1 MKNKAFKT
9 KLLTV
14 LLTLCMLLSLVPMT
28 AATAFAANTTTVT
41 NETELT
47 AALNNADCTEIK
59 LGSNIETTGKLYV
72 ERTVTLD
79 LNGHTLSCSSE
90 NTGIIWVR
98 KNGNLAIKD
107 SGTGG
112 KIDGQEK
119 NCGIFI
125 KGGVLTLESGSI
137 VNCYEKIIDEY
148 SGDGAAVDLETNGQ
162 FIMNGG
168 AIEDCRAGDDGGAI
182 DIGSGCT
189 FIMNGGAIKNCKAT
203 KNGGAVIVKDK
214 AKFEMND
221 GLIEGCSV
229 TTTDGTG
236 GGVYIANV
244 GRFVMSGGTIKDCTR
259 YFSDYYGYIGN
270 GVAGETFS
278 KAEIVLKGGTFDNCG
293 TFGCTIDT
301 HTVTFDSDGG
311 SDVDQQEICNTSAI
325 KPSDPKKD
333 GYDFAGWYLGDTQ
346 YTFDT
351 KITTDIT
358 LKAHWTPTSAST
370 AITSATIEN
379 AKFSYQPGDAPQA
392 TAQVTPADADK
403 YEIDYECWQ
412 QFENNEPVAAWYSDN
427 GAHGSLPTITE
438 FESGEKYVY
447 FLMLKP
453 KNGYSFSS
461 ETAVTVN
468 GESVKSSLSGDFLYV
483 PAVKTITPTKQ
494 NSTLT
499 AADVENVKLD
509 YQLGNTPQASAKRT
523 GTNQDKYDI
532 LFECWEKREKDAND
546 TVSTVAYWYSDEN
559 CYSDGNVR
567 FNTFEKGGRYRYSV
581 KLQAKDGYNF
591 DSNLT
596 NRENVT
602 LNGAS
607 LPSGSWVMVMDD
619 GKTCLI
625 QYGTELR
632 PGQAVEKIDF
642 NARINFNA
650 GDKPSFMTSAVNPFI
665 DLDHERWDANDG
677 SGYGITSSDYWN
689 ERYNGKLITEFEAGK
704 SYTYGVYF
712 KISDL
717 GMEEGYRFDQ
727 NTKLYIN
734 GEEITLTPDQID
746 VDDSGETIWFSN
758 VLTMTP
764 TTVKVIDVVE
774 INGVTVSFKDGDKP
788 VFTGKSPEGVKYAY
802 NCEWWELDSKTG
814 AISADFFSGAY
825 ENKITAFEAGKTYHY
840 GVYVKAVGYVE
851 SENTTYLF
859 GPNTKLKINGEFVN
873 YTRYEGDESDGSDGT
888 MWVLTDLTMTP
899 EAGGTT
905 PAEKYT
911 VTYTDGV
918 DGEEI
923 FKDQVYTVEFGK
935 ATPAFNGTP
944 ARDGYKFTG
953 WTPAVAD
960 TVTRN
965 ATYTAQ
971 WEKLTPAETF
981 TVTYTDGVD
990 GEEIFKDQVYTVE
1003 FGKATPAFNGTPARD
1018 GYKFTGWT
1026 PAVADTVTRN
1036 ATYTAQW
1043 EKLTPAETFTVTYTD
1058 GVDGEEIFK
1067 DQVYTVEFGKAT
1079 PAFNG
1084 TPTRKGYT
1092 FAGWKPA
1099 VAATVTS
1106 NATYEAT
1113 WKSDS
1118 ATTTPSDNKPS
1129 TGETTSPNTG
1139 NGTTSPKTGDT
1150 TSPKTGDNS
1159 NLALWFAVLFIS
1171 GGVLTVLGIASRKKS
1186 KNALK

>member
-1 MKNKAFKT
+1 MRRETVRKEIKTMKNKAFKT

-370 AITSATIEN
+370 AITAATIQDVN
-379 AKFSYQPGDAPQA
+379 FNYQPGDAPRA
-392 TAQVTPADADK
+392 TAA
-403 YEIDYECWQ
+403 
-412 QFENNEPVAAWYSDN
+412 VAAADQGKYRIADEWWQELNENDVAVAVWHSDDGAYST
-427 GAHGSLPTITE
+427 LPTITA
-438 FESGEKYVY
+438 FESGKKYVY
-447 FLMLKP
+447 SVLLMP
-453 KNGYSFSS
+453 ERGYDFGR
-461 ETAVTVN
+461 EVAATVN
-468 GESVKSSLSGDFLYV
+468 GSTVTAVPGTDGYLSL
-483 PAVKTITPTKQ
+483 PNVKTMIPTESD
-494 NSTLT
+494 NP
-499 AADVENVKLD
+499 AA
-509 YQLGNTPQASAKRT
+509 
-523 GTNQDKYDI
+523 
-532 LFECWEKREKDAND
+532 
-546 TVSTVAYWYSDEN
+546 
-559 CYSDGNVR
+559 
-567 FNTFEKGGRYRYSV
+567 
-581 KLQAKDGYNF
+581 
-591 DSNLT
+591 
-596 NRENVT
+596 
-602 LNGAS
+602 
-607 LPSGSWVMVMDD
+607 
-619 GKTCLI
+619 
-625 QYGTELR
+625 
-632 PGQAVEKIDF
+632 
-642 NARINFNA
+642 
-650 GDKPSFMTSAVNPFI
+650 I
-665 DLDHERWDANDG
+665 DL
-677 SGYGITSSDYWN
+677 I
-689 ERYNGKLITEFEAGK
+689 
-704 SYTYGVYF
+704 
-712 KISDL
+712 
-717 GMEEGYRFDQ
+717 
-727 NTKLYIN
+727 
-734 GEEITLTPDQID
+734 
-746 VDDSGETIWFSN
+746 
-758 VLTMTP
+758 
-764 TTVKVIDVVE
+764 E
-774 INGVTVSFKDGDKP
+774 INDVTVSFKNGDKP
-788 VFTGKSPEGVKYAY
+788 VFTGSVSENAAYAFR
-802 NCEWWELDSKTG
+802 CEWWSLDSDTG
-814 AISADFFSGAY
+814 LLSTEPEWGGDIY
-825 ENKITAFEAGKTYHY
+825 KNKITAFEAGKTYHY
-840 GVYVKAVGYVE
+840 GVYVTAYTADI
-851 SENTTYLF
+851 SPDAT
-859 GPNTKLKINGEFVN
+859 LKINGQEVN
-873 YTRYEGDESDGSDGT
+873 YTRIGDDGDTQSFWIET
-888 MWVLTDLTMTP
+888 ELTMIPTADSHTHSYGTAWKYDDTNHWHECQCGDKADTAAHTFKWVTDK
-899 EAGGTT
+899 EATAT
-905 PAEKYT
+905 EKGSKHEECT
-911 VTYTDGV
+911 VC
-918 DGEEI
+918 
-923 FKDQVYTVEFGK
+923 
-935 ATPAFNGTP
+935 
-944 ARDGYKFTG
+944 GYKKAAVEIPATG
-953 WTPAVAD
+953 SGSGSAS
-960 TVTRN
+960 
-965 ATYTAQ
+965 Q
-971 WEKLTPAETF
+971 
-981 TVTYTDGVD
+981 
-990 GEEIFKDQVYTVE
+990 
-1003 FGKATPAFNGTPARD
+1003 
-1018 GYKFTGWT
+1018 
-1026 PAVADTVTRN
+1026 
-1036 ATYTAQW
+1036 
-1043 EKLTPAETFTVTYTD
+1043 
-1058 GVDGEEIFK
+1058 
-1067 DQVYTVEFGKAT
+1067 
-1079 PAFNG
+1079 
-1084 TPTRKGYT
+1084 PT
-1092 FAGWKPA
+1092 KPG
-1099 VAATVTS
+1099 S
-1106 NATYEAT
+1106 I
-1113 WKSDS
+1113 
-1118 ATTTPSDNKPS
+1118 
-1129 TGETTSPNTG
+1129 GSPQ
-1139 NGTTSPKTGDT
+1139 TGD
-1150 TSPKTGDNS
+1150 SS
-1159 NLALWFAVLFIS
+1159 SVLWLAILCIS

>member
-370 AITSATIEN
+370 AITAATIRDVN
-379 AKFSYQPGDAPQA
+379 FNYQPGDAPRT
-392 TAQVTPADADK
+392 TAAVAAADQGK
-403 YEIDYECWQ
+403 YRIYDEWWQ
-412 QFENNEPVAAWYSDN
+412 ELNENDEPVAIWHSNDGIYST
-427 GAHGSLPTITE
+427 LPTITA
-438 FESGEKYVY
+438 FESGKKYVY
-447 FLMLKP
+447 SVLLLP
-453 KNGYSFSS
+453 ERGYDFGR
-461 ETAVTVN
+461 EVAATVN
-468 GESVKSSLSGDFLYV
+468 GSTVTAVPGTDGYLSL
-483 PAVKTITPTKQ
+483 PNVKTITPTAA
-494 NSTLT
+494 SHTHSYDT
-499 AADVENVKLD
+499 AWKYDETNHRHECACGDKADMAAHTFKWVTDKEATATEKGCKHEECTVCGYKKASVEIPATG
-509 YQLGNTPQASAKRT
+509 LGNGSA
-523 GTNQDKYDI
+523 D
-532 LFECWEKREKDAND
+532 
-546 TVSTVAYWYSDEN
+546 
-559 CYSDGNVR
+559 
-567 FNTFEKGGRYRYSV
+567 
-581 KLQAKDGYNF
+581 
-591 DSNLT
+591 
-596 NRENVT
+596 
-602 LNGAS
+602 
-607 LPSGSWVMVMDD
+607 
-619 GKTCLI
+619 
-625 QYGTELR
+625 R
-632 PGQAVEKIDF
+632 PG
-642 NARINFNA
+642 N
-650 GDKPSFMTSAVNPFI
+650 
-665 DLDHERWDANDG
+665 
-677 SGYGITSSDYWN
+677 TSS
-689 ERYNGKLITEFEAGK
+689 
-704 SYTYGVYF
+704 
-712 KISDL
+712 
-717 GMEEGYRFDQ
+717 
-727 NTKLYIN
+727 
-734 GEEITLTPDQID
+734 P
-746 VDDSGETIWFSN
+746 
-758 VLTMTP
+758 
-764 TTVKVIDVVE
+764 
-774 INGVTVSFKDGDKP
+774 
-788 VFTGKSPEGVKYAY
+788 
-802 NCEWWELDSKTG
+802 
-814 AISADFFSGAY
+814 
-825 ENKITAFEAGKTYHY
+825 H
-840 GVYVKAVGYVE
+840 
-851 SENTTYLF
+851 
-859 GPNTKLKINGEFVN
+859 
-873 YTRYEGDESDGSDGT
+873 
-888 MWVLTDLTMTP
+888 
-899 EAGGTT
+899 
-905 PAEKYT
+905 
-911 VTYTDGV
+911 
-918 DGEEI
+918 
-923 FKDQVYTVEFGK
+923 
-935 ATPAFNGTP
+935 
-944 ARDGYKFTG
+944 
-953 WTPAVAD
+953 
-960 TVTRN
+960 
-965 ATYTAQ
+965 
-971 WEKLTPAETF
+971 
-981 TVTYTDGVD
+981 
-990 GEEIFKDQVYTVE
+990 
-1003 FGKATPAFNGTPARD
+1003 
-1018 GYKFTGWT
+1018 
-1026 PAVADTVTRN
+1026 
-1036 ATYTAQW
+1036 
-1043 EKLTPAETFTVTYTD
+1043 
-1058 GVDGEEIFK
+1058 
-1067 DQVYTVEFGKAT
+1067 
-1079 PAFNG
+1079 
-1084 TPTRKGYT
+1084 
-1092 FAGWKPA
+1092 
-1099 VAATVTS
+1099 
-1106 NATYEAT
+1106 
-1113 WKSDS
+1113 
-1118 ATTTPSDNKPS
+1118 
-1129 TGETTSPNTG
+1129 
-1139 NGTTSPKTGDT
+1139 TGDS
-1150 TSPKTGDNS
+1150 SP
-1159 NLALWFAVLFIS
+1159 LLWFALLFV
-1171 GGVLTVLGIASRKKS
+1171 GGVGALTAFGITKKRKKTDITE
-1186 KNALK
+1186 KR

>member
-259 YFSDYYGYIGN
+259 YFSDYYGYIGD

-293 TFGCTIDT
+293 TFACTIDT

-370 AITSATIEN
+370 AITAATIQDVN
-379 AKFSYQPGDAPQA
+379 FNYQPGDAPRA
-392 TAQVTPADADK
+392 TAA
-403 YEIDYECWQ
+403 
-412 QFENNEPVAAWYSDN
+412 VAAADQGKYRIADEYWQELNENDVAVAVWHSDSGAYST
-427 GAHGSLPTITE
+427 LPTITA
-438 FESGEKYVY
+438 FESGKKYVY
-447 FLMLKP
+447 SILLLP
-453 KNGYSFSS
+453 ERGYDFGR
-461 ETAVTVN
+461 EVAATVN
-468 GESVKSSLSGDFLYV
+468 GSTVTAVPGTDGYLSL
-483 PAVKTITPTKQ
+483 PNVKTMIPTESD
-494 NSTLT
+494 NP
-499 AADVENVKLD
+499 AA
-509 YQLGNTPQASAKRT
+509 
-523 GTNQDKYDI
+523 
-532 LFECWEKREKDAND
+532 
-546 TVSTVAYWYSDEN
+546 
-559 CYSDGNVR
+559 
-567 FNTFEKGGRYRYSV
+567 
-581 KLQAKDGYNF
+581 
-591 DSNLT
+591 
-596 NRENVT
+596 
-602 LNGAS
+602 
-607 LPSGSWVMVMDD
+607 
-619 GKTCLI
+619 
-625 QYGTELR
+625 
-632 PGQAVEKIDF
+632 
-642 NARINFNA
+642 
-650 GDKPSFMTSAVNPFI
+650 I
-665 DLDHERWDANDG
+665 DL
-677 SGYGITSSDYWN
+677 I
-689 ERYNGKLITEFEAGK
+689 
-704 SYTYGVYF
+704 
-712 KISDL
+712 
-717 GMEEGYRFDQ
+717 
-727 NTKLYIN
+727 
-734 GEEITLTPDQID
+734 
-746 VDDSGETIWFSN
+746 
-758 VLTMTP
+758 
-764 TTVKVIDVVE
+764 E
-774 INGVTVSFKDGDKP
+774 INDVTVSFKDGDKP
-788 VFTGKSPEGVKYAY
+788 VFTGSVSENAAYAFR
-802 NCEWWELDSKTG
+802 CEWWSLDSDTG
-814 AISADFFSGAY
+814 ILSTEPEWGGDIY
-825 ENKITAFEAGKTYHY
+825 KNKITAFEAGKAYHY
-840 GVYVKAVGYVE
+840 GVYVTAYTADI
-851 SENTTYLF
+851 SPDAT
-859 GPNTKLKINGEFVN
+859 LKINGQEVS
-873 YTRYEGDESDGSDGT
+873 YTRIGDDGDTQSFWVETELTMIPTAASHTHSYGTAWKCDGT
-888 MWVLTDLTMTP
+888 NHWHECACGDTADTAAHTFKWVTDK
-899 EAGGTT
+899 EATAT
-905 PAEKYT
+905 EKGSKHEECT
-911 VTYTDGV
+911 VC
-918 DGEEI
+918 
-923 FKDQVYTVEFGK
+923 
-935 ATPAFNGTP
+935 
-944 ARDGYKFTG
+944 GYKKAAVEIPATG
-953 WTPAVAD
+953 SGSGSAS
-960 TVTRN
+960 
-965 ATYTAQ
+965 Q
-971 WEKLTPAETF
+971 
-981 TVTYTDGVD
+981 
-990 GEEIFKDQVYTVE
+990 
-1003 FGKATPAFNGTPARD
+1003 
-1018 GYKFTGWT
+1018 
-1026 PAVADTVTRN
+1026 
-1036 ATYTAQW
+1036 
-1043 EKLTPAETFTVTYTD
+1043 
-1058 GVDGEEIFK
+1058 
-1067 DQVYTVEFGKAT
+1067 
-1079 PAFNG
+1079 
-1084 TPTRKGYT
+1084 PT
-1092 FAGWKPA
+1092 KPG
-1099 VAATVTS
+1099 
-1106 NATYEAT
+1106 
-1113 WKSDS
+1113 
-1118 ATTTPSDNKPS
+1118 S
-1129 TGETTSPNTG
+1129 TGSPQ
-1139 NGTTSPKTGDT
+1139 TGD
-1150 TSPKTGDNS
+1150 SS
-1159 NLALWFAVLFIS
+1159 SVLWLAILCIS

-1186 KNALK
+1186 KNTLK

>member
-9 KLLTV
+9 KLLAV

-370 AITSATIEN
+370 AITAATIQDVN
-379 AKFSYQPGDAPQA
+379 FNYQPGDAPRA
-392 TAQVTPADADK
+392 TAA
-403 YEIDYECWQ
+403 
-412 QFENNEPVAAWYSDN
+412 VAAADQGKYRIADEYWQELNENDVAVAVWHSDDGAYST
-427 GAHGSLPTITE
+427 LPTITA
-438 FESGEKYVY
+438 FESGKKYVY
-447 FLMLKP
+447 SVLLMP
-453 KNGYSFSS
+453 ERGYDFSR
-461 ETAVTVN
+461 EVAATVN
-468 GESVKSSLSGDFLYV
+468 GSTVTAVPGTDGYLSL
-483 PAVKTITPTKQ
+483 PNVKTMIPTESD
-494 NSTLT
+494 NP
-499 AADVENVKLD
+499 AA
-509 YQLGNTPQASAKRT
+509 
-523 GTNQDKYDI
+523 
-532 LFECWEKREKDAND
+532 
-546 TVSTVAYWYSDEN
+546 
-559 CYSDGNVR
+559 
-567 FNTFEKGGRYRYSV
+567 
-581 KLQAKDGYNF
+581 
-591 DSNLT
+591 
-596 NRENVT
+596 
-602 LNGAS
+602 
-607 LPSGSWVMVMDD
+607 
-619 GKTCLI
+619 
-625 QYGTELR
+625 
-632 PGQAVEKIDF
+632 
-642 NARINFNA
+642 
-650 GDKPSFMTSAVNPFI
+650 I
-665 DLDHERWDANDG
+665 DL
-677 SGYGITSSDYWN
+677 I
-689 ERYNGKLITEFEAGK
+689 
-704 SYTYGVYF
+704 
-712 KISDL
+712 
-717 GMEEGYRFDQ
+717 
-727 NTKLYIN
+727 
-734 GEEITLTPDQID
+734 
-746 VDDSGETIWFSN
+746 
-758 VLTMTP
+758 
-764 TTVKVIDVVE
+764 E
-774 INGVTVSFKDGDKP
+774 INDVTVSFKNGDKP
-788 VFTGKSPEGVKYAY
+788 VFTGSVSENAAYAFR
-802 NCEWWELDSKTG
+802 CEWWSLDSDTG
-814 AISADFFSGAY
+814 ILSTEPEWGGDIY
-825 ENKITAFEAGKTYHY
+825 KNKITAFEAGKAYHY
-840 GVYVKAVGYVE
+840 GVYVTAYTADI
-851 SENTTYLF
+851 SPDAT
-859 GPNTKLKINGEFVN
+859 LKINGQEVN
-873 YTRYEGDESDGSDGT
+873 YTRIGDDGDTQSFWVETELTMIPTAASHTHSYGTAWKCDGT
-888 MWVLTDLTMTP
+888 NHWHECACGDTADTAAHTFKWVTDK
-899 EAGGTT
+899 EATAT
-905 PAEKYT
+905 EKGSKHEECT
-911 VTYTDGV
+911 VC
-918 DGEEI
+918 
-923 FKDQVYTVEFGK
+923 
-935 ATPAFNGTP
+935 
-944 ARDGYKFTG
+944 GYKKAAVEIPATG
-953 WTPAVAD
+953 SGSGSAS
-960 TVTRN
+960 
-965 ATYTAQ
+965 Q
-971 WEKLTPAETF
+971 
-981 TVTYTDGVD
+981 
-990 GEEIFKDQVYTVE
+990 
-1003 FGKATPAFNGTPARD
+1003 
-1018 GYKFTGWT
+1018 
-1026 PAVADTVTRN
+1026 
-1036 ATYTAQW
+1036 
-1043 EKLTPAETFTVTYTD
+1043 
-1058 GVDGEEIFK
+1058 
-1067 DQVYTVEFGKAT
+1067 
-1079 PAFNG
+1079 
-1084 TPTRKGYT
+1084 PT
-1092 FAGWKPA
+1092 KPG
-1099 VAATVTS
+1099 
-1106 NATYEAT
+1106 
-1113 WKSDS
+1113 
-1118 ATTTPSDNKPS
+1118 S
-1129 TGETTSPNTG
+1129 TGSPQ
-1139 NGTTSPKTGDT
+1139 TGD
-1150 TSPKTGDNS
+1150 SS
-1159 NLALWFAVLFIS
+1159 SVLWLAILCIS

>member
-79 LNGHTLSCSSE
+79 LNGHTLSCSLE

-119 NCGIFI
+119 NCGTFI

-293 TFGCTIDT
+293 TFGCTVDT

-370 AITSATIEN
+370 AITAATIQDVN
-379 AKFSYQPGDAPQA
+379 FNYQPGDAPRA
-392 TAQVTPADADK
+392 TAA
-403 YEIDYECWQ
+403 
-412 QFENNEPVAAWYSDN
+412 VAAADQGKYRIADEYWQELNENDVAVAVWHSDDGAYST
-427 GAHGSLPTITE
+427 LPTITA
-438 FESGEKYVY
+438 FESGKKYVY
-447 FLMLKP
+447 SVLLLP
-453 KNGYSFSS
+453 ERGYDFGR
-461 ETAVTVN
+461 EVAATVN
-468 GESVKSSLSGDFLYV
+468 GSTVTAVPGTDGYLSL
-483 PAVKTITPTKQ
+483 PNVKTMIPTESD
-494 NSTLT
+494 NP
-499 AADVENVKLD
+499 AA
-509 YQLGNTPQASAKRT
+509 
-523 GTNQDKYDI
+523 
-532 LFECWEKREKDAND
+532 
-546 TVSTVAYWYSDEN
+546 
-559 CYSDGNVR
+559 
-567 FNTFEKGGRYRYSV
+567 
-581 KLQAKDGYNF
+581 
-591 DSNLT
+591 
-596 NRENVT
+596 
-602 LNGAS
+602 
-607 LPSGSWVMVMDD
+607 
-619 GKTCLI
+619 
-625 QYGTELR
+625 
-632 PGQAVEKIDF
+632 
-642 NARINFNA
+642 
-650 GDKPSFMTSAVNPFI
+650 I
-665 DLDHERWDANDG
+665 DL
-677 SGYGITSSDYWN
+677 I
-689 ERYNGKLITEFEAGK
+689 
-704 SYTYGVYF
+704 
-712 KISDL
+712 
-717 GMEEGYRFDQ
+717 
-727 NTKLYIN
+727 
-734 GEEITLTPDQID
+734 
-746 VDDSGETIWFSN
+746 
-758 VLTMTP
+758 
-764 TTVKVIDVVE
+764 E
-774 INGVTVSFKDGDKP
+774 INDVTVSFKNGDKP
-788 VFTGKSPEGVKYAY
+788 VFTGSVSENAAYAFR
-802 NCEWWELDSKTG
+802 CEWWSLDSDTG
-814 AISADFFSGAY
+814 ILSTEPEWGGDIY
-825 ENKITAFEAGKTYHY
+825 KNKITAFEAGKTYHY
-840 GVYVKAVGYVE
+840 GVYVTAYTADI
-851 SENTTYLF
+851 SPDAT
-859 GPNTKLKINGEFVN
+859 LKINGQEAN
-873 YTRYEGDESDGSDGT
+873 YTRIGDDGDMQSF
-888 MWVLTDLTMTP
+888 WVETELTMIPT
-899 EAGGTT
+899 ADSHTHSYGT
-905 PAEKYT
+905 AWKYDDT
-911 VTYTDGV
+911 NHWHECQCGD
-918 DGEEI
+918 
-923 FKDQVYTVEFGK
+923 K
-935 ATPAFNGTP
+935 
-944 ARDGYKFTG
+944 
-953 WTPAVAD
+953 AD
-960 TVTRN
+960 TAAHTF
-965 ATYTAQ
+965 Q
-971 WEKLTPAETF
+971 WVIDK
-981 TVTYTDGVD
+981 
-990 GEEIFKDQVYTVE
+990 
-1003 FGKATPAFNGTPARD
+1003 
-1018 GYKFTGWT
+1018 
-1026 PAVADTVTRN
+1026 
-1036 ATYTAQW
+1036 
-1043 EKLTPAETFTVTYTD
+1043 
-1058 GVDGEEIFK
+1058 
-1067 DQVYTVEFGKAT
+1067 
-1079 PAFNG
+1079 
-1084 TPTRKGYT
+1084 
-1092 FAGWKPA
+1092 
-1099 VAATVTS
+1099 AATK
-1106 NATYEAT
+1106 EAT
-1113 WKSDS
+1113 GIKHEECTVCGAKRSENTVIDKL
-1118 ATTTPSDNKPS
+1118 PD
-1129 TGETTSPNTG
+1129 GGNTG
-1139 NGTTSPKTGDT
+1139 NTGSGDNNTDKPGKDDSTKSPQTGD
-1150 TSPKTGDNS
+1150 SS
-1159 NLALWFAVLFIS
+1159 SVLWLAILCIS

>member
-59 LGSNIETTGKLYV
+59 LGSNIETTGKLDV

-370 AITSATIEN
+370 AITAATIQDVN
-379 AKFSYQPGDAPQA
+379 FNYQPGDAPRA
-392 TAQVTPADADK
+392 TAA
-403 YEIDYECWQ
+403 
-412 QFENNEPVAAWYSDN
+412 VAAADQGKYRIADEYWQELNENDVAVAVWHSDDGAYST
-427 GAHGSLPTITE
+427 LPTITA
-438 FESGEKYVY
+438 FESGKKYVY
-447 FLMLKP
+447 SILLLP
-453 KNGYSFSS
+453 ERGYDFGR
-461 ETAVTVN
+461 EVAATVN
-468 GESVKSSLSGDFLYV
+468 GNAVTAVPGTDGYLSL
-483 PAVKTITPTKQ
+483 PNVKTIIPTESD
-494 NSTLT
+494 N
-499 AADVENVKLD
+499 
-509 YQLGNTPQASAKRT
+509 PSA
-523 GTNQDKYDI
+523 
-532 LFECWEKREKDAND
+532 
-546 TVSTVAYWYSDEN
+546 
-559 CYSDGNVR
+559 
-567 FNTFEKGGRYRYSV
+567 
-581 KLQAKDGYNF
+581 
-591 DSNLT
+591 
-596 NRENVT
+596 
-602 LNGAS
+602 
-607 LPSGSWVMVMDD
+607 
-619 GKTCLI
+619 
-625 QYGTELR
+625 
-632 PGQAVEKIDF
+632 
-642 NARINFNA
+642 
-650 GDKPSFMTSAVNPFI
+650 I
-665 DLDHERWDANDG
+665 DL
-677 SGYGITSSDYWN
+677 I
-689 ERYNGKLITEFEAGK
+689 
-704 SYTYGVYF
+704 
-712 KISDL
+712 
-717 GMEEGYRFDQ
+717 
-727 NTKLYIN
+727 
-734 GEEITLTPDQID
+734 
-746 VDDSGETIWFSN
+746 
-758 VLTMTP
+758 
-764 TTVKVIDVVE
+764 E
-774 INGVTVSFKDGDKP
+774 INDVTVSFKDGDKP
-788 VFTGKSPEGVKYAY
+788 VFTGSVSENAAYAFR
-802 NCEWWELDSKTG
+802 CEWWSLDSDTG
-814 AISADFFSGAY
+814 ILSTEPEWGGDIY
-825 ENKITAFEAGKTYHY
+825 KNKITAFEAGKTYHY
-840 GVYVKAVGYVE
+840 GVYVTAYTADI
-851 SENTTYLF
+851 SPDAT
-859 GPNTKLKINGEFVN
+859 LKINGQEVN
-873 YTRYEGDESDGSDGT
+873 YTRIGDDGDTQSF
-888 MWVLTDLTMTP
+888 WVETELTMIPTADSHTHSYGTAWKYDDTNHWHECQCGDKADTAAHTFKWVTDK
-899 EAGGTT
+899 EATAT
-905 PAEKYT
+905 EKGSKHEECT
-911 VTYTDGV
+911 VC
-918 DGEEI
+918 
-923 FKDQVYTVEFGK
+923 
-935 ATPAFNGTP
+935 
-944 ARDGYKFTG
+944 GYKRSEN
-953 WTPAVAD
+953 
-960 TVTRN
+960 TVID
-965 ATYTAQ
+965 
-971 WEKLTPAETF
+971 KLP
-981 TVTYTDGVD
+981 GS
-990 GEEIFKDQVYTVE
+990 G
-1003 FGKATPAFNGTPARD
+1003 
-1018 GYKFTGWT
+1018 
-1026 PAVADTVTRN
+1026 
-1036 ATYTAQW
+1036 
-1043 EKLTPAETFTVTYTD
+1043 
-1058 GVDGEEIFK
+1058 
-1067 DQVYTVEFGKAT
+1067 
-1079 PAFNG
+1079 
-1084 TPTRKGYT
+1084 
-1092 FAGWKPA
+1092 
-1099 VAATVTS
+1099 
-1106 NATYEAT
+1106 
-1113 WKSDS
+1113 
-1118 ATTTPSDNKPS
+1118 S
-1129 TGETTSPNTG
+1129 TGNTG
-1139 NGTTSPKTGDT
+1139 S
-1150 TSPKTGDNS
+1150 GDNS
-1159 NLALWFAVLFIS
+1159 THKPGKNDSGNSPQTGDSSLIGWLAALLVS
-1171 GGVLTVLGIASRKKS
+1171 GSAAAWITLTGKKAKKRS
-1186 KNALK
+1186 

>member
-370 AITSATIEN
+370 AITAATIQDVN
-379 AKFSYQPGDAPQA
+379 FNYQPGDAPRA
-392 TAQVTPADADK
+392 TAA
-403 YEIDYECWQ
+403 
-412 QFENNEPVAAWYSDN
+412 VAAADQGKYRIADEYWQELNENDVAVAIWHSDGGIYST
-427 GAHGSLPTITE
+427 LPTITA
-438 FESGEKYVY
+438 FEIGKKYVY
-447 FLMLKP
+447 SVLLMP
-453 KNGYSFSS
+453 ERGYDFGR
-461 ETAVTVN
+461 EVAATVN
-468 GESVKSSLSGDFLYV
+468 GSTVTAVPGTDGYLSL
-483 PAVKTITPTKQ
+483 PNVKTMIPTESD
-494 NSTLT
+494 NP
-499 AADVENVKLD
+499 AA
-509 YQLGNTPQASAKRT
+509 
-523 GTNQDKYDI
+523 
-532 LFECWEKREKDAND
+532 
-546 TVSTVAYWYSDEN
+546 
-559 CYSDGNVR
+559 
-567 FNTFEKGGRYRYSV
+567 
-581 KLQAKDGYNF
+581 
-591 DSNLT
+591 
-596 NRENVT
+596 
-602 LNGAS
+602 
-607 LPSGSWVMVMDD
+607 
-619 GKTCLI
+619 
-625 QYGTELR
+625 
-632 PGQAVEKIDF
+632 
-642 NARINFNA
+642 
-650 GDKPSFMTSAVNPFI
+650 I
-665 DLDHERWDANDG
+665 DL
-677 SGYGITSSDYWN
+677 I
-689 ERYNGKLITEFEAGK
+689 
-704 SYTYGVYF
+704 
-712 KISDL
+712 
-717 GMEEGYRFDQ
+717 
-727 NTKLYIN
+727 
-734 GEEITLTPDQID
+734 
-746 VDDSGETIWFSN
+746 
-758 VLTMTP
+758 
-764 TTVKVIDVVE
+764 E
-774 INGVTVSFKDGDKP
+774 INDVTVSFKDGDKP
-788 VFTGKSPEGVKYAY
+788 VFTGSVSENAAYAFR
-802 NCEWWELDSKTG
+802 CEWWSLDSDTG
-814 AISADFFSGAY
+814 ILSTEPEWGGDIY
-825 ENKITAFEAGKTYHY
+825 KNKITAFEAGKAYHY
-840 GVYVKAVGYVE
+840 GVYVTAYTADI
-851 SENTTYLF
+851 S
-859 GPNTKLKINGEFVN
+859 PDAKLKINGQEVN
-873 YTRYEGDESDGSDGT
+873 YTRIGDDGDTQSF
-888 MWVLTDLTMTP
+888 WVETELTMIPTADSHTHSYGTAWKYDDTNHWHECQCGDKADTAAHTFKWVTDK
-899 EAGGTT
+899 EATAT
-905 PAEKYT
+905 EKGSKHEECT
-911 VTYTDGV
+911 VC
-918 DGEEI
+918 
-923 FKDQVYTVEFGK
+923 
-935 ATPAFNGTP
+935 
-944 ARDGYKFTG
+944 GYKKAAVEIPATG
-953 WTPAVAD
+953 SGSGSAS
-960 TVTRN
+960 
-965 ATYTAQ
+965 Q
-971 WEKLTPAETF
+971 
-981 TVTYTDGVD
+981 
-990 GEEIFKDQVYTVE
+990 
-1003 FGKATPAFNGTPARD
+1003 
-1018 GYKFTGWT
+1018 
-1026 PAVADTVTRN
+1026 
-1036 ATYTAQW
+1036 
-1043 EKLTPAETFTVTYTD
+1043 
-1058 GVDGEEIFK
+1058 
-1067 DQVYTVEFGKAT
+1067 
-1079 PAFNG
+1079 
-1084 TPTRKGYT
+1084 PT
-1092 FAGWKPA
+1092 KPG
-1099 VAATVTS
+1099 S
-1106 NATYEAT
+1106 I
-1113 WKSDS
+1113 
-1118 ATTTPSDNKPS
+1118 
-1129 TGETTSPNTG
+1129 GSPQ
-1139 NGTTSPKTGDT
+1139 TGD
-1150 TSPKTGDNS
+1150 SS
-1159 NLALWFAVLFIS
+1159 SVLWLAILCIS